1 MPDGI
6 EPFDYPQHP
15 VERSRPGA
23 PRPDQPRPDQ
33 PRPDVPRPLPQ
44 RDISERARAWVAW
57 FGIARML
64 ALGATVLLVG
74 VGGYWLLHAPPP
86 PVEASLPFAATT
98 TSAGPAGGA
107 GGSAAS
113 GAATGGTSSTPPTTA
128 TAAPVFVH
136 VAGAVAAPS
145 VYQLPPGS
153 RVVHAIDAAGG
164 PVPAAALDGLN
175 LAATVVDGQRVYVPV
190 TGEVDPATV
199 DNGPTSADLP
209 PVTGQ
214 PSAGDAGSAPV
225 DLNRATSVELETLPG
240 VGPST
245 AAAIIE
251 DRQRNGPF
259 ATVDDVDR
267 VAGIGPATLAR
278 LRELVT
284 V

>member
-6 EPFDYPQHP
+6 EPFDYQQHP
-15 VERSRPGA
+15 VERSRPDV
-23 PRPDQPRPDQ
+23 PRPGL
-33 PRPDVPRPLPQ
+33 PRPLPQ
-44 RDISERARAWVAW
+44 RNVSERVRAWVAW
-57 FGIARML
+57 FGVARLL

-98 TSAGPAGGA
+98 TSAGPGVGA
-107 GGSAAS
+107 DDAPYS
-113 GAATGGTSSTPPTTA
+113 GATTIAGTSPTTA
-128 TAAPVFVH
+128 TTAAASPAFVH
-136 VAGAVAAPS
+136 VAGAVAAPG

-164 PVPAAALDGLN
+164 PAAAAALDGLN

-190 TGEVDPATV
+190 VGEIDPATV
-199 DNGPTSADLP
+199 HNGPTSADLL
-209 PVTGQ
+209 PVIGA
-214 PSAGDAGSAPV
+214 PSAGDAAYAPV
-225 DLNRATSVELETLPG
+225 DLNRAMSTELETLPG

-259 ATVDDVDR
+259 ATVDDLDR
-267 VAGIGPATLAR
+267 VTGIGPATLAR
-278 LRELVT
+278 LRDLVT